1 VVVALF
7 AADKARM
14 GNRFTTVSALVRT
27 LQFSS
32 GSLKLRKANMTK
44 KKTFRSMNG
53 RIEELVNSPL
63 IAADVRRYAA
73 EREHVNRVYAQ
84 GLADIRRA
92 GKLTQQQLADSLN
105 TDQGTVSR
113 IERRHDLLLSTLR
126 DYLVA
131 AGVEHSRIVVE
142 REGVEIVLDL
152 DSFARGDERH

>member
-1 VVVALF
+1 
-7 AADKARM
+7 
-14 GNRFTTVSALVRT
+14 
-27 LQFSS
+27 
-32 GSLKLRKANMTK
+32 MTK
-44 KKTFRSMNG
+44 KKTFRRMNG
-53 RIEELVNSPL
+53 RIEELANSPL
-63 IAADVRRYAA
+63 IADDVRRYAA

-126 DYLVA
+126 DYLAA

-152 DSFARGDERH
+152 DSFASGDERL

>member
-1 VVVALF
+1 V
-7 AADKARM
+7 
-14 GNRFTTVSALVRT
+14 T
-27 LQFSS
+27 
-32 GSLKLRKANMTK
+32 TK
-44 KKTFRSMNG
+44 KNFHRMND
-53 RIEELVNSPL
+53 RIDELMNSPL
-63 IAADVRRYAA
+63 IAEDVRRYAA

-92 GKLTQQQLADSLN
+92 GKLTQQQLADALD

-152 DSFARGDERH
+152 DSFATEDQRH